1 MFKVK
6 TNGRIKKIVMISAAC
21 TMMSMY
27 GAPISSTEAAIR
39 SHAPSVY
46 VTPQNTA
53 ASDIISIDWSPIQT
67 APYTYWAV
75 HNWNQGGEGG
85 GYAGFQQ
92 QSGFDQAGKRTLHF
106 ALWDPIASNQA
117 IKAEYLSPTSEASRF
132 GGEGTGLKV
141 QTTYNW
147 KDSEW
152 YRMTLRSWQEDGHT
166 KFGQWIKD
174 NKLNQWKLVA
184 IMDHPVANVPFN
196 YGLSMFQEDW
206 AGNGQDV
213 REARLKNGY
222 SRKVSDKQ
230 WNSWNNQRI
239 SGQHDTSYQYD
250 GGATSEYLWVKAGG
264 NTQSTIGT
272 GKTFNI
278 NQPSQPEM
286 GNLDFDIQNIR
297 FENEKLN
304 VSWKLKEQSTPQFKG
319 KIEIYDNE
327 KLTGQALK
335 VIDNIKSY
343 QTEVSQTMQL
353 PQTAYAK
360 ITLTDIFD
368 RTVEKKVAITNGNS
382 DILVGNQFA
391 WSLKGISDFEFAK
404 INFNKSK
411 EEMQIDLKAGVPHH
425 YFNEIYAS
433 IKVQNASGKV
443 VYNKDIYGN
452 KQQNA
457 ESQKVP
463 VKVGDYIELTHL
475 EGVNRATFK
484 NVDNSK
490 QESFGKKAMYEITKE
505 GLKKVE
511 KMPEA
516 TILDGNQ
523 FVWSLKGYSDREIA
537 KVDYNKTS
545 EELKIKLE
553 AGVPHSYFNSTYAS
567 IKVQNSSGSVIYN
580 KEIVGNRQQ
589 NAETQTVSVKVGDY
603 IELTHIEGDAVNEK
617 TRATLTNLENNKNET
632 IGKTARYQVTTE
644 GLKKV
649 EKMPETTILDGKQFA
664 WSLKGYSDREI
675 AKVDYNKTA
684 EELKIKLEAG
694 IPHSYFNSTYASIKV
709 QNSSGSVM
717 YNKEIV
723 GNRQQNAEIKTVP
736 IKVGDYIEFTHI
748 EGEAAKEKT
757 RANLTNLENGKQEYI
772 GKKRIYQITSTGLIR
787 Q

>member
-1 MFKVK
+1 MFKPK
-6 TNGRIKKIVMISAAC
+6 TRRRIKQIVVITAAC
-21 TMMSMY
+21 TMLSMF
-27 GAPISSTEAAIR
+27 GTPISSTEAAIR

-53 ASDIISIDWSPIQT
+53 ASDIISIDWSPVQT

-92 QSGFDQAGKRTLHF
+92 QSGFDQTGKRTLHF

-141 QTTYNW
+141 QATYNW

-184 IMDHPVANVPFN
+184 IMDHPVANVAFN

-239 SGQHDTSYQYD
+239 SGQHDSSYQYD
-250 GGATSEYLWVKAGG
+250 GGATSEYVWVKAGG

-272 GKTFNI
+272 GKTFNL

-343 QTEVSQTMQL
+343 QTEVSQIMQL
-353 PQTAYAK
+353 PQTTYAK

-404 INFNKSK
+404 INFHKSK
-411 EEMQIDLKAGVPHH
+411 EEMQIDLKVGVPHH
-425 YFNEIYAS
+425 YFNE
-433 IKVQNASGKV
+433 
-443 VYNKDIYGN
+443 
-452 KQQNA
+452 
-457 ESQKVP
+457 
-463 VKVGDYIELTHL
+463 
-475 EGVNRATFK
+475 
-484 NVDNSK
+484 
-490 QESFGKKAMYEITKE
+490 
-505 GLKKVE
+505 
-511 KMPEA
+511 
-516 TILDGNQ
+516 
-523 FVWSLKGYSDREIA
+523 
-537 KVDYNKTS
+537 
-545 EELKIKLE
+545 
-553 AGVPHSYFNSTYAS
+553 TYAS

-617 TRATLTNLENNKNET
+617 TRATLMNLENNKNET

-723 GNRQQNAEIKTVP
+723 GNRQQNAETKTVP

-757 RANLTNLENGKQEYI
+757 RATLTNLENGKQEYI
-772 GKKRIYQITSTGLIR
+772 GKKRIYQVTSTGLIR

>member
-6 TNGRIKKIVMISAAC
+6 TRGRIKKIAMISATC
-21 TMMSMY
+21 TMISMY
-27 GAPISSTEAAIR
+27 GTPIFSTEAAIR

-53 ASDIISIDWSPIQT
+53 ASDIISIDWSPVQT

-92 QSGFDQAGKRTLHF
+92 QSGFDQTGKRTLHF

-184 IMDHPVANVPFN
+184 IMDHPVANVVFN

-250 GGATSEYLWVKAGG
+250 GGATSEYVWVKAGG
-264 NTQSTIGT
+264 STQSTIGT

-368 RTVEKKVAITNGNS
+368 RTVEKKVGITNGNS

-391 WSLKGISDFEFAK
+391 WSLKGYSDREIAK
-404 INFNKSK
+404 LDYNKTA
-411 EEMQIDLKAGVPHH
+411 EEMKVKLEAGVPHS
-425 YFNEIYAS
+425 YFTSTYAS
-433 IKVQNASGKV
+433 IKVQNASG
-443 VYNKDIYGN
+443 
-452 KQQNA
+452 
-457 ESQKVP
+457 
-463 VKVGDYIELTHL
+463 
-475 EGVNRATFK
+475 
-484 NVDNSK
+484 
-490 QESFGKKAMYEITKE
+490 
-505 GLKKVE
+505 
-511 KMPEA
+511 
-516 TILDGNQ
+516 
-523 FVWSLKGYSDREIA
+523 
-537 KVDYNKTS
+537 
-545 EELKIKLE
+545 
-553 AGVPHSYFNSTYAS
+553 
-567 IKVQNSSGSVIYN
+567 SVMYN
-580 KEIVGNRQQ
+580 KEIVGNKQQ
-589 NAETQTVSVKVGDY
+589 NAETQTVPIKVGDY
-603 IELTHIEGDAVNEK
+603 IEFTHIEGEAAKEK

-632 IGKTARYQVTTE
+632 IGKTARYQFTKE

-675 AKVDYNKTA
+675 AKAEYNKTA

-694 IPHSYFNSTYASIKV
+694 VPHSYFNSTYASIKV
-709 QNSSGSVM
+709 QNASGSVM

-723 GNRQQNAEIKTVP
+723 GNRQQNAETQTVP
-736 IKVGDYIEFTHI
+736 INVGDYIEFTHI

-757 RANLTNLENGKQEYI
+757 RATLTNLENGKQEYI
-772 GKKRIYQITSTGLIR
+772 GKKRTYQVTSTGLVR

>member
-1 MFKVK
+1 MFKEK
-6 TNGRIKKIVMISAAC
+6 TNGRLKKIVMFTAAC

-53 ASDIISIDWSPIQT
+53 ASDIISIDWSPVQT

-92 QSGFDQAGKRTLHF
+92 QSGFDQTGKRTLHF

-117 IKAEYLSPTSEASRF
+117 IKAEYLSPTSEANRF

-184 IMDHPVANVPFN
+184 IMDHPVANVAFN

-250 GGATSEYLWVKAGG
+250 GGANSEYIWVKAGG

-297 FENEKLN
+297 FEAEKLN

-327 KLTGQALK
+327 KLMGQPLK

-353 PQTAYAK
+353 PQTAFAK

-368 RTVEKKVAITNGNS
+368 RTVEKKVGITNGNS

-391 WSLKGISDFEFAK
+391 WSLKG
-404 INFNKSK
+404 
-411 EEMQIDLKAGVPHH
+411 
-425 YFNEIYAS
+425 
-433 IKVQNASGKV
+433 
-443 VYNKDIYGN
+443 
-452 KQQNA
+452 
-457 ESQKVP
+457 
-463 VKVGDYIELTHL
+463 
-475 EGVNRATFK
+475 
-484 NVDNSK
+484 
-490 QESFGKKAMYEITKE
+490 
-505 GLKKVE
+505 
-511 KMPEA
+511 
-516 TILDGNQ
+516 
-523 FVWSLKGYSDREIA
+523 YSDRGIA
-537 KVDYNKTS
+537 KVDYNKAA

-567 IKVQNSSGSVIYN
+567 IKVQNSSGSVLYN

-589 NAETQTVSVKVGDY
+589 NTESQTVSVKVGDY
-603 IELTHIEGDAVNEK
+603 IELTHIEGDAVKEK

-632 IGKTARYQVTTE
+632 IGKTARYQVTKE

-694 IPHSYFNSTYASIKV
+694 VPHVYFNSTYASIKV
-709 QNSSGSVM
+709 QSSSGSVM
-717 YNKEIV
+717 YNKEIM
-723 GNRQQNAEIKTVP
+723 GNRQQNAETQTVP

-757 RANLTNLENGKQEYI
+757 RATLTNLENGKQEYI
-772 GKKRIYQITSTGLIR
+772 GKKRTYQVTSTGLIR
-787 Q
+787 K

>member
-1 MFKVK
+1 MFKEK
-6 TNGRIKKIVMISAAC
+6 NNGRLKKIVIITAAC
-21 TMMSMY
+21 TMLSMY
-27 GAPISSTEAAIR
+27 GAPISSTKAAIR

-53 ASDIISIDWSPIQT
+53 ASDIISIDWSPVQT

-92 QSGFDQAGKRTLHF
+92 QSGFDQTGKRTLHF

-184 IMDHPVANVPFN
+184 IMDHPVANVAFN

-222 SRKVSDKQ
+222 SRKVSDQQ

-264 NTQSTIGT
+264 NTQSTIGD
-272 GKTFNI
+272 GKSFNI
-278 NQPSQPEM
+278 IQPSQPEM
-286 GNLDFDIQNIR
+286 GILDFDIQNIR
-297 FENEKLN
+297 FEDEKLN
-304 VSWKLKEQSTPQFKG
+304 VSWKLKEQSTSQFKG
-319 KIEIYDNE
+319 KIEIYNNE
-327 KLTGQALK
+327 KLMGQPLK

-353 PQTAYAK
+353 PQTAFAK
-360 ITLTDIFD
+360 IILTDIFD
-368 RTVEKKVAITNGNS
+368 RTVEKKVGITNGNS

-391 WSLKGISDFEFAK
+391 WSLKG
-404 INFNKSK
+404 
-411 EEMQIDLKAGVPHH
+411 
-425 YFNEIYAS
+425 
-433 IKVQNASGKV
+433 
-443 VYNKDIYGN
+443 
-452 KQQNA
+452 
-457 ESQKVP
+457 
-463 VKVGDYIELTHL
+463 
-475 EGVNRATFK
+475 
-484 NVDNSK
+484 
-490 QESFGKKAMYEITKE
+490 
-505 GLKKVE
+505 
-511 KMPEA
+511 
-516 TILDGNQ
+516 
-523 FVWSLKGYSDREIA
+523 YSDREIA
-537 KVDYNKTS
+537 KVDYNKAA

-567 IKVQNSSGSVIYN
+567 IKVQNSSGSVLYN

-589 NAETQTVSVKVGDY
+589 NTESQTVSVKVGDY
-603 IELTHIEGDAVNEK
+603 IELTHIEGDAVKEK
-617 TRATLTNLENNKNET
+617 TRAILTNLENNKNET
-632 IGKTARYQVTTE
+632 IGKTARYLVTKE

-649 EKMPETTILDGKQFA
+649 EKMPETTILDGQQFA

-694 IPHSYFNSTYASIKV
+694 VPHSYFNSTYASIKV
-709 QNSSGSVM
+709 QGSSGSVM
-717 YNKEIV
+717 YNKEIM
-723 GNRQQNAEIKTVP
+723 GNRQQNAETQTVP

-748 EGEAAKEKT
+748 EGEAAKEKS
-757 RANLTNLENGKQEYI
+757 RATLTNLENGKQEYI
-772 GKKRIYQITSTGLIR
+772 GKKRTYQVTSTGLIR
-787 Q
+787 K

>member
-6 TNGRIKKIVMISAAC
+6 TRGRIKKIAMISATC
-21 TMMSMY
+21 TMISMY
-27 GAPISSTEAAIR
+27 GTPISSTEAAIR

-53 ASDIISIDWSPIQT
+53 ASDIISIDWSPVQT

-85 GYAGFQQ
+85 GYTGFQQ
-92 QSGFDQAGKRTLHF
+92 QSGFNQTGKRTLHF
-106 ALWDPIASNQA
+106 ALWDPIASNQT

-184 IMDHPVANVPFN
+184 IMDHPVANVAFN

-230 WNSWNNQRI
+230 WNSWNNLRI

-250 GGATSEYLWVKAGG
+250 GGATSEYVWVKAGG

-368 RTVEKKVAITNGNS
+368 RTVEKKVGITNGNS
-382 DILVGNQFA
+382 DILVGNLFA
-391 WSLKGISDFEFAK
+391 
-404 INFNKSK
+404 
-411 EEMQIDLKAGVPHH
+411 
-425 YFNEIYAS
+425 
-433 IKVQNASGKV
+433 
-443 VYNKDIYGN
+443 
-452 KQQNA
+452 
-457 ESQKVP
+457 
-463 VKVGDYIELTHL
+463 
-475 EGVNRATFK
+475 
-484 NVDNSK
+484 
-490 QESFGKKAMYEITKE
+490 
-505 GLKKVE
+505 
-511 KMPEA
+511 
-516 TILDGNQ
+516 
-523 FVWSLKGYSDREIA
+523 WSLKGYSDREIA
-537 KVDYNKTS
+537 KVDYNKTA
-545 EELKIKLE
+545 EEMKVKLE
-553 AGVPHSYFNSTYAS
+553 AGVPHSYFTSTYAS
-567 IKVQNSSGSVIYN
+567 IKVQNASGSVMYN

-589 NAETQTVSVKVGDY
+589 NAETQTVPIKVGDY
-603 IELTHIEGDAVNEK
+603 IEFTHIEGEAAKEK

-632 IGKTARYQVTTE
+632 IGKTARYQFTKE

-684 EELKIKLEAG
+684 EVLKIKLEAG
-694 IPHSYFNSTYASIKV
+694 VPHSYFNSTYASIKV
-709 QNSSGSVM
+709 QNAFGSVM

-723 GNRQQNAEIKTVP
+723 GNRQQNAETQTVP
-736 IKVGDYIEFTHI
+736 IKVGDYIELTHI

-757 RANLTNLENGKQEYI
+757 RATLTNLENGKQEYI
-772 GKKRIYQITSTGLIR
+772 GKKRTYQVTSTGLIR

>member
-1 MFKVK
+1 MFKEK
-6 TNGRIKKIVMISAAC
+6 INRRLKKIVIITAAC

-53 ASDIISIDWSPIQT
+53 ASDIISIDWSPVQT

-92 QSGFDQAGKRTLHF
+92 QSGFDQTGKRTLHF

-152 YRMTLRSWQEDGHT
+152 YRMTLRSWQEGGHT

-184 IMDHPVANVPFN
+184 IMDHPVANVAFN

-222 SRKVSDKQ
+222 SRKVSDQQ

-264 NTQSTIGT
+264 NTQSTIGD
-272 GKTFNI
+272 GKSFNI
-278 NQPSQPEM
+278 IQPSQPEM
-286 GNLDFDIQNIR
+286 GILDFDIQNIR
-297 FENEKLN
+297 FEDEKLN

-319 KIEIYDNE
+319 KIEIYNNE
-327 KLTGQALK
+327 KLMGQPLK

-353 PQTAYAK
+353 PQTAFAK
-360 ITLTDIFD
+360 IILTDIFD
-368 RTVEKKVAITNGNS
+368 RTVEKKVEITNGNS

-391 WSLKGISDFEFAK
+391 WSLKG
-404 INFNKSK
+404 
-411 EEMQIDLKAGVPHH
+411 
-425 YFNEIYAS
+425 
-433 IKVQNASGKV
+433 
-443 VYNKDIYGN
+443 
-452 KQQNA
+452 
-457 ESQKVP
+457 
-463 VKVGDYIELTHL
+463 
-475 EGVNRATFK
+475 
-484 NVDNSK
+484 
-490 QESFGKKAMYEITKE
+490 
-505 GLKKVE
+505 
-511 KMPEA
+511 
-516 TILDGNQ
+516 
-523 FVWSLKGYSDREIA
+523 YSDREIA
-537 KVDYNKTS
+537 KVDYNKAA

-567 IKVQNSSGSVIYN
+567 IKVQNSSGSVLYN

-589 NAETQTVSVKVGDY
+589 NTESQTVSVKVGDY
-603 IELTHIEGDAVNEK
+603 IELTHIEGDAVKEK
-617 TRATLTNLENNKNET
+617 TRAILTNLENNKNET
-632 IGKTARYQVTTE
+632 IGKTARYLVTKE

-649 EKMPETTILDGKQFA
+649 EKMPETTILDGQQFA

-694 IPHSYFNSTYASIKV
+694 VPHSYFNSTYASIKV
-709 QNSSGSVM
+709 QGSSGSVM
-717 YNKEIV
+717 YNKEIM
-723 GNRQQNAEIKTVP
+723 GNRQQNAETQTVP

-748 EGEAAKEKT
+748 EGEAAKEKS
-757 RANLTNLENGKQEYI
+757 RATLTNLENGKQEYI
-772 GKKRIYQITSTGLIR
+772 GKKRTYQVTSTGLIR
-787 Q
+787 K

>member
-92 QSGFDQAGKRTLHF
+92 QSGFDQTGKRTLHF

-222 SRKVSDKQ
+222 SRNVSDKQ

-239 SGQHDTSYQYD
+239 SGQQDTSYQYD
-250 GGATSEYLWVKAGG
+250 GGATSEYLWVRAGG
-264 NTQSTIGT
+264 HTQSTIGT

-297 FENEKLN
+297 FEAGKLN
-304 VSWKLKEQSTPQFKG
+304 VSWELKEQSTPQFKG
-319 KIEIYDNE
+319 EIEIYDNE
-327 KLTGQALK
+327 KLMGQPLK

-353 PQTAYAK
+353 PQTAFAK

-368 RTVEKKVAITNGNS
+368 RTAREKSRNYKW
-382 DILVGNQFA
+382 QF
-391 WSLKGISDFEFAK
+391 
-404 INFNKSK
+404 
-411 EEMQIDLKAGVPHH
+411 
-425 YFNEIYAS
+425 
-433 IKVQNASGKV
+433 
-443 VYNKDIYGN
+443 
-452 KQQNA
+452 
-457 ESQKVP
+457 
-463 VKVGDYIELTHL
+463 
-475 EGVNRATFK
+475 
-484 NVDNSK
+484 
-490 QESFGKKAMYEITKE
+490 
-505 GLKKVE
+505 
-511 KMPEA
+511 
-516 TILDGNQ
+516 
-523 FVWSLKGYSDREIA
+523 
-537 KVDYNKTS
+537 
-545 EELKIKLE
+545 
-553 AGVPHSYFNSTYAS
+553 
-567 IKVQNSSGSVIYN
+567 
-580 KEIVGNRQQ
+580 
-589 NAETQTVSVKVGDY
+589 
-603 IELTHIEGDAVNEK
+603 
-617 TRATLTNLENNKNET
+617 
-632 IGKTARYQVTTE
+632 
-644 GLKKV
+644 
-649 EKMPETTILDGKQFA
+649 
-664 WSLKGYSDREI
+664 
-675 AKVDYNKTA
+675 
-684 EELKIKLEAG
+684 
-694 IPHSYFNSTYASIKV
+694 
-709 QNSSGSVM
+709 
-717 YNKEIV
+717 
-723 GNRQQNAEIKTVP
+723 
-736 IKVGDYIEFTHI
+736 
-748 EGEAAKEKT
+748 
-757 RANLTNLENGKQEYI
+757 
-772 GKKRIYQITSTGLIR
+772 
-787 Q
+787 

>member
-1 MFKVK
+1 MFKEK
-6 TNGRIKKIVMISAAC
+6 TNGRLKKIVIITAAC

-27 GAPISSTEAAIR
+27 GAPISSTKAAIR

-53 ASDIISIDWSPIQT
+53 ASDIISIDWSPVQT

-92 QSGFDQAGKRTLHF
+92 QSGFDQTGKRTLHF

-184 IMDHPVANVPFN
+184 IMDHPVANVAFN

-222 SRKVSDKQ
+222 SRKVSDQQ

-250 GGATSEYLWVKAGG
+250 GGVTSEYLWVKAGG

-272 GKTFNI
+272 GKSFNI

-286 GNLDFDIQNIR
+286 GILDFDIQNIR
-297 FENEKLN
+297 FEDEKLN

-319 KIEIYDNE
+319 KIKIYDNE
-327 KLTGQALK
+327 KLMGQPLK

-353 PQTAYAK
+353 PQTAFVK

-368 RTVEKKVAITNGNS
+368 RTVEKKVGITNGNS
-382 DILVGNQFA
+382 DILVGTQFA
-391 WSLKGISDFEFAK
+391 
-404 INFNKSK
+404 
-411 EEMQIDLKAGVPHH
+411 
-425 YFNEIYAS
+425 
-433 IKVQNASGKV
+433 
-443 VYNKDIYGN
+443 
-452 KQQNA
+452 
-457 ESQKVP
+457 
-463 VKVGDYIELTHL
+463 
-475 EGVNRATFK
+475 
-484 NVDNSK
+484 
-490 QESFGKKAMYEITKE
+490 
-505 GLKKVE
+505 
-511 KMPEA
+511 
-516 TILDGNQ
+516 
-523 FVWSLKGYSDREIA
+523 WSLKGYSDREIA
-537 KVDYNKTS
+537 KVDYNKAA

-567 IKVQNSSGSVIYN
+567 MKVQNSSGSVLYN

-589 NAETQTVSVKVGDY
+589 NTESQTVSVKVGDY
-603 IELTHIEGDAVNEK
+603 IELTHIEGDAVKEK
-617 TRATLTNLENNKNET
+617 IRATLTNLENNKNET
-632 IGKTARYQVTTE
+632 IGKTARYLVTKE

-694 IPHSYFNSTYASIKV
+694 VPHSYFNSTYASIKV
-709 QNSSGSVM
+709 QGSSGSVM
-717 YNKEIV
+717 YNKEIM
-723 GNRQQNAEIKTVP
+723 GNRQQNAEIQTVP

-748 EGEAAKEKT
+748 EGEAAKEKS
-757 RANLTNLENGKQEYI
+757 RATLTNLENGKQEYI
-772 GKKRIYQITSTGLIR
+772 GKKRTYQVTSTGLIR

>member
-1 MFKVK
+1 MFKEK
-6 TNGRIKKIVMISAAC
+6 TNGRLKKIVMFTAAC

-53 ASDIISIDWSPIQT
+53 ASDIISIDWSPVQT

-92 QSGFDQAGKRTLHF
+92 QSGFDQTGKRTLHF

-117 IKAEYLSPTSEASRF
+117 IKAEYLSPTSEANRF

-184 IMDHPVANVPFN
+184 IMDHPVANVAFN

-250 GGATSEYLWVKAGG
+250 GGANSEYIWVKAGG

-297 FENEKLN
+297 FEAEKLN

-327 KLTGQALK
+327 KLMGQPLK

-353 PQTAYAK
+353 PQTAFAK

-368 RTVEKKVAITNGNS
+368 RTVEKKVGITNGNS

-391 WSLKGISDFEFAK
+391 WSLKG
-404 INFNKSK
+404 
-411 EEMQIDLKAGVPHH
+411 
-425 YFNEIYAS
+425 
-433 IKVQNASGKV
+433 
-443 VYNKDIYGN
+443 
-452 KQQNA
+452 
-457 ESQKVP
+457 
-463 VKVGDYIELTHL
+463 
-475 EGVNRATFK
+475 
-484 NVDNSK
+484 
-490 QESFGKKAMYEITKE
+490 
-505 GLKKVE
+505 
-511 KMPEA
+511 
-516 TILDGNQ
+516 
-523 FVWSLKGYSDREIA
+523 YSDRGIA
-537 KVDYNKTS
+537 KVDYNKAA

-567 IKVQNSSGSVIYN
+567 IKVQNSSGSVLYN

-589 NAETQTVSVKVGDY
+589 NTESQTVSVKVGDY
-603 IELTHIEGDAVNEK
+603 IELTHIEGDAVKEK

-632 IGKTARYQVTTE
+632 IGKTARYQVTKE

-694 IPHSYFNSTYASIKV
+694 VPHSYFNSTYASIKV
-709 QNSSGSVM
+709 QSSSGSVM
-717 YNKEIV
+717 YNKEIM
-723 GNRQQNAEIKTVP
+723 GNRQQNAETQTVS

-748 EGEAAKEKT
+748 EGGAAKEKT
-757 RANLTNLENGKQEYI
+757 RATLTNLENGKQEYI
-772 GKKRIYQITSTGLIR
+772 GNKRTYQVTSTGLIR
-787 Q
+787 K

>member
-1 MFKVK
+1 MFKEK
-6 TNGRIKKIVMISAAC
+6 TNRRLKKIVIITAAC

-53 ASDIISIDWSPIQT
+53 ASDIISIDWSPVQT

-92 QSGFDQAGKRTLHF
+92 QSGFDQTGKRTLHF

-117 IKAEYLSPTSEASRF
+117 IKAEYLSPTSEAGRF

-184 IMDHPVANVPFN
+184 IMDHPVANVAFN

-222 SRKVSDKQ
+222 SRKVSDQQ

-272 GKTFNI
+272 GKSFNI

-286 GNLDFDIQNIR
+286 GILDFDIQNIR
-297 FENEKLN
+297 FEDEKLN

-327 KLTGQALK
+327 KLMGQPLK

-343 QTEVSQTMQL
+343 ETEISQTMQL
-353 PQTAYAK
+353 PQTAFAK

-368 RTVEKKVAITNGNS
+368 RTVEKKVGIINGNS

-391 WSLKGISDFEFAK
+391 WSLKG
-404 INFNKSK
+404 
-411 EEMQIDLKAGVPHH
+411 
-425 YFNEIYAS
+425 
-433 IKVQNASGKV
+433 
-443 VYNKDIYGN
+443 
-452 KQQNA
+452 
-457 ESQKVP
+457 
-463 VKVGDYIELTHL
+463 
-475 EGVNRATFK
+475 
-484 NVDNSK
+484 
-490 QESFGKKAMYEITKE
+490 
-505 GLKKVE
+505 
-511 KMPEA
+511 
-516 TILDGNQ
+516 
-523 FVWSLKGYSDREIA
+523 YSDREIA
-537 KVDYNKTS
+537 KVDYNKAA

-567 IKVQNSSGSVIYN
+567 IKVQNSSGSVLYN

-589 NAETQTVSVKVGDY
+589 NTESQTVSVKVGDY
-603 IELTHIEGDAVNEK
+603 IELTHIEGDAVKEK

-632 IGKTARYQVTTE
+632 IGKTARYLVTKE

-694 IPHSYFNSTYASIKV
+694 VPHSYFNSTYASIKV
-709 QNSSGSVM
+709 QGSSSNVM
-717 YNKEIV
+717 YNKEIM
-723 GNRQQNAEIKTVP
+723 GNRQQNAETQTVP

-757 RANLTNLENGKQEYI
+757 RATLTNLENGKQEYI
-772 GKKRIYQITSTGLIR
+772 GKKRTYQVTSTGLIR
-787 Q
+787 K

>member
-6 TNGRIKKIVMISAAC
+6 TRGRIKKIFMITATC
-21 TMMSMY
+21 TMISMY
-27 GAPISSTEAAIR
+27 GTPISSTEAAIR

-53 ASDIISIDWSPIQT
+53 ASDIISIDWSPVQT

-92 QSGFDQAGKRTLHF
+92 QSGFDQTGKRTLHF

-184 IMDHPVANVPFN
+184 IMDHPVANVAFN

-250 GGATSEYLWVKAGG
+250 GGATSEYVWVKAGG

-286 GNLDFDIQNIR
+286 GNLDFDIQNIH

-319 KIEIYDNE
+319 KIEIYNNE

-368 RTVEKKVAITNGNS
+368 RTVEKKVGITNGNS

-391 WSLKGISDFEFAK
+391 WSLKG
-404 INFNKSK
+404 
-411 EEMQIDLKAGVPHH
+411 
-425 YFNEIYAS
+425 
-433 IKVQNASGKV
+433 
-443 VYNKDIYGN
+443 
-452 KQQNA
+452 
-457 ESQKVP
+457 
-463 VKVGDYIELTHL
+463 
-475 EGVNRATFK
+475 
-484 NVDNSK
+484 
-490 QESFGKKAMYEITKE
+490 
-505 GLKKVE
+505 
-511 KMPEA
+511 
-516 TILDGNQ
+516 
-523 FVWSLKGYSDREIA
+523 YSDREIA
-537 KVDYNKTS
+537 KVDYNKTA
-545 EELKIKLE
+545 EEMKVKLE
-553 AGVPHSYFNSTYAS
+553 AGVPHSYFTSTYAS
-567 IKVQNSSGSVIYN
+567 IKVQNASGSVMYN

-589 NAETQTVSVKVGDY
+589 NAETQTVPIKVGDY
-603 IELTHIEGDAVNEK
+603 IEFTHIEGEAAKEK

-632 IGKTARYQVTTE
+632 IGKTARYQFTKE

-684 EELKIKLEAG
+684 EELKVKLEAG
-694 IPHSYFNSTYASIKV
+694 VPHSYFNSTYASIKV
-709 QNSSGSVM
+709 QNASGSVM

-723 GNRQQNAEIKTVP
+723 GNRQQNAETQTVP
-736 IKVGDYIEFTHI
+736 IKVGDYIELTHI

-757 RANLTNLENGKQEYI
+757 RATLTNLENGKQEYI
-772 GKKRIYQITSTGLIR
+772 GKKRTYQVTSTGLIR

>member
-1 MFKVK
+1 MFKAK
-6 TNGRIKKIVMISAAC
+6 TNGRIKKIVMFTAAC

-53 ASDIISIDWSPIQT
+53 ASDIISIDWSPVQT

-92 QSGFDQAGKRTLHF
+92 QSGFDQTGKRTLHF

-117 IKAEYLSPTSEASRF
+117 IKAEYLSPTSEANRF

-184 IMDHPVANVPFN
+184 IMDHPVANVAFN

-239 SGQHDTSYQYD
+239 SGQQDISYQYD
-250 GGATSEYLWVKAGG
+250 GGATSEYLWVRAGG

-286 GNLDFDIQNIR
+286 GNLDFDIQNTR
-297 FENEKLN
+297 FEAGKLN

-327 KLTGQALK
+327 KLMGQPLK

-353 PQTAYAK
+353 PQTAFAK

-368 RTVEKKVAITNGNS
+368 RTVEKKVGITNGNS

-391 WSLKGISDFEFAK
+391 WSLKG
-404 INFNKSK
+404 
-411 EEMQIDLKAGVPHH
+411 
-425 YFNEIYAS
+425 
-433 IKVQNASGKV
+433 
-443 VYNKDIYGN
+443 
-452 KQQNA
+452 
-457 ESQKVP
+457 
-463 VKVGDYIELTHL
+463 
-475 EGVNRATFK
+475 
-484 NVDNSK
+484 
-490 QESFGKKAMYEITKE
+490 
-505 GLKKVE
+505 
-511 KMPEA
+511 
-516 TILDGNQ
+516 
-523 FVWSLKGYSDREIA
+523 YSDREIA
-537 KVDYNKTS
+537 KVNFNKS
-545 EELKIKLE
+545 AEELKIKLE

-567 IKVQNSSGSVIYN
+567 IKVQNSSGSVLYN

-589 NAETQTVSVKVGDY
+589 NTESQTVSVKVGDY
-603 IELTHIEGDAVNEK
+603 IELTHIEGDAVKEK

-632 IGKTARYQVTTE
+632 IGKTARYLVTKE

-675 AKVDYNKTA
+675 AKVDYNKAA

-694 IPHSYFNSTYASIKV
+694 VPHSYFNSTYASIKV
-709 QNSSGSVM
+709 QSSSGSVM
-717 YNKEIV
+717 YNKEIM
-723 GNRQQNAEIKTVP
+723 GNRQQNAETQTVS

-757 RANLTNLENGKQEYI
+757 RAILTNLENGKQEYI
-772 GKKRIYQITSTGLIR
+772 GKKRTYQVTSTGLIR
-787 Q
+787 K

>member
-1 MFKVK
+1 MFKEK
-6 TNGRIKKIVMISAAC
+6 TNGRLKKIVMFTAAC

-53 ASDIISIDWSPIQT
+53 ASDIISIDWSPVQT

-92 QSGFDQAGKRTLHF
+92 QSGFDQTGKRTLHF

-117 IKAEYLSPTSEASRF
+117 IKAEYLSPTSEANRF

-184 IMDHPVANVPFN
+184 IMDHPVANVAFN

-250 GGATSEYLWVKAGG
+250 GGANSEYIWVKAGG

-297 FENEKLN
+297 FEAEKLN

-327 KLTGQALK
+327 KLMGQPLK

-353 PQTAYAK
+353 PQTAFAK

-368 RTVEKKVAITNGNS
+368 RTVEKKVGITNGNS

-391 WSLKGISDFEFAK
+391 WSLKG
-404 INFNKSK
+404 
-411 EEMQIDLKAGVPHH
+411 
-425 YFNEIYAS
+425 
-433 IKVQNASGKV
+433 
-443 VYNKDIYGN
+443 
-452 KQQNA
+452 
-457 ESQKVP
+457 
-463 VKVGDYIELTHL
+463 
-475 EGVNRATFK
+475 
-484 NVDNSK
+484 
-490 QESFGKKAMYEITKE
+490 
-505 GLKKVE
+505 
-511 KMPEA
+511 
-516 TILDGNQ
+516 
-523 FVWSLKGYSDREIA
+523 YSDRGIA
-537 KVDYNKTS
+537 KVDYNKAA

-567 IKVQNSSGSVIYN
+567 IKVQNSSGSVLYN

-589 NAETQTVSVKVGDY
+589 NTESQTVSVKVGDY
-603 IELTHIEGDAVNEK
+603 IELTHIEGDAVKEK

-632 IGKTARYQVTTE
+632 IGKTARYQVTKE

-694 IPHSYFNSTYASIKV
+694 VPHSYFNSTYASIKV
-709 QNSSGSVM
+709 QSSSGSVM
-717 YNKEIV
+717 YNKEIM
-723 GNRQQNAEIKTVP
+723 GNRQQNAETQTVS

-757 RANLTNLENGKQEYI
+757 RATLTNLENGKQEYI
-772 GKKRIYQITSTGLIR
+772 GNKRTYQVTSTGLIR
-787 Q
+787 K

>member
-1 MFKVK
+1 MFKEK
-6 TNGRIKKIVMISAAC
+6 TNRRLKKIVIITAAC

-53 ASDIISIDWSPIQT
+53 ASDIVSIDWSPVQT

-92 QSGFDQAGKRTLHF
+92 QSGFDQTGKRTLHF

-117 IKAEYLSPTSEASRF
+117 IKAEYLSPTSEAGRF

-184 IMDHPVANVPFN
+184 IMDHPVANVAFN

-222 SRKVSDKQ
+222 SRKVSDQQ

-272 GKTFNI
+272 GKSFNI

-286 GNLDFDIQNIR
+286 GILDFDIQNIR
-297 FENEKLN
+297 FEDEKLN

-327 KLTGQALK
+327 KLMGQPLK

-343 QTEVSQTMQL
+343 ETEISQTMQL
-353 PQTAYAK
+353 PQTAFAK

-368 RTVEKKVAITNGNS
+368 RTVEKKVGIINGNS

-391 WSLKGISDFEFAK
+391 WSLKG
-404 INFNKSK
+404 
-411 EEMQIDLKAGVPHH
+411 
-425 YFNEIYAS
+425 
-433 IKVQNASGKV
+433 
-443 VYNKDIYGN
+443 
-452 KQQNA
+452 
-457 ESQKVP
+457 
-463 VKVGDYIELTHL
+463 
-475 EGVNRATFK
+475 
-484 NVDNSK
+484 
-490 QESFGKKAMYEITKE
+490 
-505 GLKKVE
+505 
-511 KMPEA
+511 
-516 TILDGNQ
+516 
-523 FVWSLKGYSDREIA
+523 YSDREIA
-537 KVDYNKTS
+537 KVDYNKAA

-567 IKVQNSSGSVIYN
+567 IKVQNSSGSVLYN

-589 NAETQTVSVKVGDY
+589 NTESQTVSVKVGDY
-603 IELTHIEGDAVNEK
+603 IELTHIEGDAVKEK

-632 IGKTARYQVTTE
+632 IGKTARYLVTKE

-694 IPHSYFNSTYASIKV
+694 VPHSYFNSTYASIKV
-709 QNSSGSVM
+709 QNSSGSVL

-723 GNRQQNAEIKTVP
+723 GNRQQNAETQTVP

-757 RANLTNLENGKQEYI
+757 RATLTNLENGKQEYI
-772 GKKRIYQITSTGLIR
+772 GKKKTYQVTSTGLIR
-787 Q
+787 K

>member
-1 MFKVK
+1 MFNVK
-6 TNGRIKKIVMISAAC
+6 TRGRVKKIVMISAAC

-27 GAPISSTEAAIR
+27 GVPISSTEAAIR
-39 SHAPSVY
+39 SNAPSVY

-53 ASDIISIDWSPIQT
+53 ASDIISIDWSPVQT

-92 QSGFDQAGKRTLHF
+92 QSGFDQTGKRTLHF

-184 IMDHPVANVPFN
+184 IMDHPVANVAFN

-250 GGATSEYLWVKAGG
+250 GGATSEYVWVKAGG

-368 RTVEKKVAITNGNS
+368 RTVEKKVGITNGNS

-404 INFNKSK
+404 INFNKST
-411 EEMQIDLKAGVPHH
+411 EEMKIDLKAGVPHH
-425 YFNEIYAS
+425 YFNETYAS
-433 IKVQNASGKV
+433 IKLQNASGKV
-443 VYNKDIYGN
+443 VYKKDIYGN

-457 ESQKVP
+457 ESQKVS
-463 VKVGDYIELTHL
+463 VKVGDYIELIHL
-475 EGVNRATFK
+475 EGANRATITNMEK
-484 NVDNSK
+484 NI
-490 QESFGKKAMYEITKE
+490 QGIFGNKAVYEITKE
-505 GLKKVE
+505 GLKKVDNIVNP
-511 KMPEA
+511 KPDTEA
-516 TILDGNQ
+516 PTQPQGLYASN
-523 FVWSLKGYSDREIA
+523 V
-537 KVDYNKTS
+537 TS
-545 EELKIKLE
+545 NSVELKWNPATDNVGVKEYQVLRDGQLIQTIQGTKFIDQNLTANKEYKYTVKAVDTAGNTSVQSNILPIKTKDQNVSYEKWDPKKAYTKGDKVEHQGKVYE
-553 AGVPHSYFNSTYAS
+553 A
-567 IKVQNSSGSVIYN
+567 VQNHQ
-580 KEIVGNRQQ
+580 GNGDP
-589 NAETQTVSVKVGDY
+589 NWIFAVS
-603 IELTHIEGDAVNEK
+603 LWN
-617 TRATLTNLENNKNET
+617 
-632 IGKTARYQVTTE
+632 
-644 GLKKV
+644 
-649 EKMPETTILDGKQFA
+649 
-664 WSLKGYSDREI
+664 SLI
-675 AKVDYNKTA
+675 
-684 EELKIKLEAG
+684 
-694 IPHSYFNSTYASIKV
+694 
-709 QNSSGSVM
+709 
-717 YNKEIV
+717 
-723 GNRQQNAEIKTVP
+723 
-736 IKVGDYIEFTHI
+736 
-748 EGEAAKEKT
+748 
-757 RANLTNLENGKQEYI
+757 
-772 GKKRIYQITSTGLIR
+772 
-787 Q
+787 

>member
-1 MFKVK
+1 MFKEK
-6 TNGRIKKIVMISAAC
+6 NNGRLKKIVIITAAC

-27 GAPISSTEAAIR
+27 GAPISSTKAAIR

-53 ASDIISIDWSPIQT
+53 ASDIISIDWSPVLT
-67 APYTYWAV
+67 APHTYWAV

-92 QSGFDQAGKRTLHF
+92 QSGFDQTGKRTLHF

-117 IKAEYLSPTSEASRF
+117 IKAEYLSPISEASRF

-152 YRMTLRSWQEDGHT
+152 YRMTIRSWQEDGHT

-184 IMDHPVANVPFN
+184 IMDHPVANVAFN
-196 YGLSMFQEDW
+196 HGLSMFQEDW

-222 SRKVSDKQ
+222 SRKVSDQQ
-230 WNSWNNQRI
+230 WNSWNNQCI

-250 GGATSEYLWVKAGG
+250 GGATSEYIWVKAGG

-272 GKTFNI
+272 GKNFNI

-286 GNLDFDIQNIR
+286 GILDFDIQNIR
-297 FENEKLN
+297 FEDKKLN

-327 KLTGQALK
+327 KLMGQPLK

-353 PQTAYAK
+353 PQTAFAK

-368 RTVEKKVAITNGNS
+368 RTVEKKVGITNGNS

-391 WSLKGISDFEFAK
+391 C
-404 INFNKSK
+404 
-411 EEMQIDLKAGVPHH
+411 
-425 YFNEIYAS
+425 
-433 IKVQNASGKV
+433 
-443 VYNKDIYGN
+443 
-452 KQQNA
+452 
-457 ESQKVP
+457 
-463 VKVGDYIELTHL
+463 
-475 EGVNRATFK
+475 
-484 NVDNSK
+484 
-490 QESFGKKAMYEITKE
+490 
-505 GLKKVE
+505 
-511 KMPEA
+511 
-516 TILDGNQ
+516 
-523 FVWSLKGYSDREIA
+523 SLKGYSDREIA
-537 KVDYNKTS
+537 KVDYNKAA

-553 AGVPHSYFNSTYAS
+553 AGVPHAYFNSTYAS
-567 IKVQNSSGSVIYN
+567 IKVQNSSGSVLYN

-589 NAETQTVSVKVGDY
+589 NTESQTVSVKVGNY
-603 IELTHIEGDAVNEK
+603 IELTHIEGDAVKEK

-632 IGKTARYQVTTE
+632 IGKTARYLVTKE

-675 AKVDYNKTA
+675 TKVDYNKTA

-694 IPHSYFNSTYASIKV
+694 VPHAYFNSTYASIKV
-709 QNSSGSVM
+709 QSSSGSVM
-717 YNKEIV
+717 YNKEIM
-723 GNRQQNAEIKTVP
+723 GNRQQYAETKTVP

-757 RANLTNLENGKQEYI
+757 RATLTNLENGKQEYI
-772 GKKRIYQITSTGLIR
+772 SKKRTYQVTSTGLIR

>member
-6 TNGRIKKIVMISAAC
+6 TRGRIKKIAMISATC
-21 TMMSMY
+21 TMISMY
-27 GAPISSTEAAIR
+27 GTPISSTEAAIR

-53 ASDIISIDWSPIQT
+53 ASDIISIDWSPVQT

-85 GYAGFQQ
+85 GYTGFQQ
-92 QSGFDQAGKRTLHF
+92 QSGFNQTGKRTLHF
-106 ALWDPIASNQA
+106 ALWDPIASNQT

-184 IMDHPVANVPFN
+184 IMDHPVANVAFN

-230 WNSWNNQRI
+230 WNSWNNLRI

-250 GGATSEYLWVKAGG
+250 GGATSEYVWVKAGG

-368 RTVEKKVAITNGNS
+368 RTVEKKVGITNGNS

-391 WSLKGISDFEFAK
+391 WSLKG
-404 INFNKSK
+404 
-411 EEMQIDLKAGVPHH
+411 
-425 YFNEIYAS
+425 
-433 IKVQNASGKV
+433 
-443 VYNKDIYGN
+443 
-452 KQQNA
+452 
-457 ESQKVP
+457 
-463 VKVGDYIELTHL
+463 
-475 EGVNRATFK
+475 
-484 NVDNSK
+484 
-490 QESFGKKAMYEITKE
+490 
-505 GLKKVE
+505 
-511 KMPEA
+511 
-516 TILDGNQ
+516 
-523 FVWSLKGYSDREIA
+523 YSDREIA
-537 KVDYNKTS
+537 KVDYNKTA
-545 EELKIKLE
+545 EEMKVKLE
-553 AGVPHSYFNSTYAS
+553 AGVPHSYFTSTYAS
-567 IKVQNSSGSVIYN
+567 IKVQNASGSVMYN

-589 NAETQTVSVKVGDY
+589 NAETQTVPIKVGDY
-603 IELTHIEGDAVNEK
+603 IEFTHIEGEAAKEK

-632 IGKTARYQVTTE
+632 IGKTARYQFTKE

-684 EELKIKLEAG
+684 EVLKIKLEAG
-694 IPHSYFNSTYASIKV
+694 VPHSYFNSTYASIKV
-709 QNSSGSVM
+709 QNAFGSVM

-723 GNRQQNAEIKTVP
+723 GNRQQNAETQTVP
-736 IKVGDYIEFTHI
+736 IKVGDYIELTHI

-757 RANLTNLENGKQEYI
+757 RATLTNLENGKQEYI
-772 GKKRIYQITSTGLIR
+772 GKKRTYQVTSTGLIR

>member
-1 MFKVK
+1 MFKEK
-6 TNGRIKKIVMISAAC
+6 TNGRLKKIVMFTAAC

-53 ASDIISIDWSPIQT
+53 ASDIISIDWSPVQT

-92 QSGFDQAGKRTLHF
+92 QSGFDQTGKRTLHF

-117 IKAEYLSPTSEASRF
+117 IKAEYLSPTSEANRF

-184 IMDHPVANVPFN
+184 IMDHPVANVAFN

-250 GGATSEYLWVKAGG
+250 GGANSEYIWVKAGG

-297 FENEKLN
+297 FEAEKLN

-327 KLTGQALK
+327 KLMGQPLK

-353 PQTAYAK
+353 PQTAFAK

-368 RTVEKKVAITNGNS
+368 RTVEKKVGITNGNS

-391 WSLKGISDFEFAK
+391 WSLKG
-404 INFNKSK
+404 
-411 EEMQIDLKAGVPHH
+411 
-425 YFNEIYAS
+425 
-433 IKVQNASGKV
+433 
-443 VYNKDIYGN
+443 
-452 KQQNA
+452 
-457 ESQKVP
+457 
-463 VKVGDYIELTHL
+463 
-475 EGVNRATFK
+475 
-484 NVDNSK
+484 
-490 QESFGKKAMYEITKE
+490 
-505 GLKKVE
+505 
-511 KMPEA
+511 
-516 TILDGNQ
+516 
-523 FVWSLKGYSDREIA
+523 YSDRGIA
-537 KVDYNKTS
+537 KVDYNKAA

-567 IKVQNSSGSVIYN
+567 IKVQNSSGSVLYN

-589 NAETQTVSVKVGDY
+589 NTESQTVSVKVGDY
-603 IELTHIEGDAVNEK
+603 IELTHIEGDAVKEK

-632 IGKTARYQVTTE
+632 IGKTARYQVTKE

-664 WSLKGYSDREI
+664 WSLKGCSDREI

-694 IPHSYFNSTYASIKV
+694 VPHSYFNSTYASIKV
-709 QNSSGSVM
+709 QSSSGSVM
-717 YNKEIV
+717 YNKEIM
-723 GNRQQNAEIKTVP
+723 GNRQQNAETQTVS

-757 RANLTNLENGKQEYI
+757 RATLTNLENGKQEYI
-772 GKKRIYQITSTGLIR
+772 GNKRTYQVTSTGLIR
-787 Q
+787 K

>member
-1 MFKVK
+1 MFKEQ
-6 TNGRIKKIVMISAAC
+6 TNGRLKKIVIITAAC

-27 GAPISSTEAAIR
+27 GAPISSTKAAIR

-53 ASDIISIDWSPIQT
+53 ASDIISIDWSPVQT

-92 QSGFDQAGKRTLHF
+92 QSGFDQNGKRTLHF

-117 IKAEYLSPTSEASRF
+117 IKAEYLSPTAEASRF

-184 IMDHPVANVPFN
+184 IMDHPVANVAFN

-250 GGATSEYLWVKAGG
+250 GGATSEYIWVKAGG

-272 GKTFNI
+272 GKIFNI

-286 GNLDFDIQNIR
+286 GNLDYDIQNIS
-297 FENEKLN
+297 FEAEKLN

-327 KLTGQALK
+327 KLMGQPLK

-353 PQTAYAK
+353 PQTAFAK

-368 RTVEKKVAITNGNS
+368 RTVEKKVGITNGNS

-391 WSLKGISDFEFAK
+391 WSLKG
-404 INFNKSK
+404 
-411 EEMQIDLKAGVPHH
+411 
-425 YFNEIYAS
+425 
-433 IKVQNASGKV
+433 
-443 VYNKDIYGN
+443 
-452 KQQNA
+452 
-457 ESQKVP
+457 
-463 VKVGDYIELTHL
+463 
-475 EGVNRATFK
+475 
-484 NVDNSK
+484 
-490 QESFGKKAMYEITKE
+490 
-505 GLKKVE
+505 
-511 KMPEA
+511 
-516 TILDGNQ
+516 
-523 FVWSLKGYSDREIA
+523 YSDREIA
-537 KVDYNKTS
+537 KVDYNKAA

-567 IKVQNSSGSVIYN
+567 IKVQNSSGSVLYN

-589 NAETQTVSVKVGDY
+589 NTETQTVSVKVGDY
-603 IELTHIEGDAVNEK
+603 IELTHIEGDAVKEK

-632 IGKTARYQVTTE
+632 IGKTARYLVTKE

-649 EKMPETTILDGKQFA
+649 EKMPETTILDGNQFA

-709 QNSSGSVM
+709 QSSSSSVL
-717 YNKEIV
+717 YNKEII
-723 GNRQQNAEIKTVP
+723 GNRQQNAETQTVP
-736 IKVGDYIEFTHI
+736 LKVGDYIEFTHI

-757 RANLTNLENGKQEYI
+757 RATLTNLENGKQEYI
-772 GKKRIYQITSTGLIR
+772 GKKRTYQVTSTGLIR
-787 Q
+787 K

>member
-1 MFKVK
+1 MFNVK
-6 TNGRIKKIVMISAAC
+6 TRGRVKKIVMISAVC

-27 GAPISSTEAAIR
+27 GVPISSTEAAIR

-46 VTPQNTA
+46 VTPQNIA
-53 ASDIISIDWSPIQT
+53 ASDIISIDWSPVQT

-92 QSGFDQAGKRTLHF
+92 QSGFDQTGKRTLHF

-152 YRMTLRSWQEDGHT
+152 YQMTLRSWQEDGHT

-184 IMDHPVANVPFN
+184 IMDHPVANVAFN

-250 GGATSEYLWVKAGG
+250 GGATSEYVWVKAGG

-297 FENEKLN
+297 FANEKLN

-368 RTVEKKVAITNGNS
+368 RTVEKKVGITNGNS

-404 INFNKSK
+404 INFNKST
-411 EEMQIDLKAGVPHH
+411 EEMKIDLKAGVPHH
-425 YFNEIYAS
+425 YFNETYAS
-433 IKVQNASGKV
+433 IKLQNASGKV
-443 VYNKDIYGN
+443 VYKKDIYGN
-452 KQQNA
+452 KQENA
-457 ESQKVP
+457 ESQKVS
-463 VKVGDYIELTHL
+463 VKVGDYIELIHL
-475 EGVNRATFK
+475 EGANRATITNMEK
-484 NVDNSK
+484 NI
-490 QESFGKKAMYEITKE
+490 QESFGNKAVYEITKE
-505 GLKKVE
+505 GLKKVDNIVNP
-511 KMPEA
+511 KPDTEA
-516 TILDGNQ
+516 PTQPQGLYASN
-523 FVWSLKGYSDREIA
+523 V
-537 KVDYNKTS
+537 TS
-545 EELKIKLE
+545 NSVELKWNPSTDNVGVKEYQVLRDGQLIQTIQGTKFIDQKLTANKEYKYTVKAVDTAGNTSVQSNILPIKTKDQNVSYEKWDPKKAYTKGDKVEHQGKVYE
-553 AGVPHSYFNSTYAS
+553 A
-567 IKVQNSSGSVIYN
+567 VQNHQ
-580 KEIVGNRQQ
+580 GN
-589 NAETQTVSVKVGDY
+589 GDPNW
-603 IELTHIEGDAVNEK
+603 IFAVALWN
-617 TRATLTNLENNKNET
+617 
-632 IGKTARYQVTTE
+632 
-644 GLKKV
+644 
-649 EKMPETTILDGKQFA
+649 P
-664 WSLKGYSDREI
+664 
-675 AKVDYNKTA
+675 
-684 EELKIKLEAG
+684 
-694 IPHSYFNSTYASIKV
+694 
-709 QNSSGSVM
+709 
-717 YNKEIV
+717 
-723 GNRQQNAEIKTVP
+723 
-736 IKVGDYIEFTHI
+736 
-748 EGEAAKEKT
+748 
-757 RANLTNLENGKQEYI
+757 
-772 GKKRIYQITSTGLIR
+772 LI
-787 Q
+787 

>member
-1 MFKVK
+1 MFKEK
-6 TNGRIKKIVMISAAC
+6 NNGRLKKIVIITAAC
-21 TMMSMY
+21 TMLSMY
-27 GAPISSTEAAIR
+27 GAPISSTKAAIR

-46 VTPQNTA
+46 VTAQNTA
-53 ASDIISIDWSPIQT
+53 ASDIISIDWSPVQT

-92 QSGFDQAGKRTLHF
+92 QSGFDQTGKRTLHF

-184 IMDHPVANVPFN
+184 IMDHPVANVAFN

-222 SRKVSDKQ
+222 SRKVSDQQ

-264 NTQSTIGT
+264 NTQSTIGD
-272 GKTFNI
+272 GKSFNI
-278 NQPSQPEM
+278 IQPSQPEM
-286 GNLDFDIQNIR
+286 GILDFDIQNIR
-297 FENEKLN
+297 FEDEKLN

-319 KIEIYDNE
+319 KIEIYNNE
-327 KLTGQALK
+327 KLMGQPLK

-353 PQTAYAK
+353 PQTAFAK
-360 ITLTDIFD
+360 IILTDIFD
-368 RTVEKKVAITNGNS
+368 RTVEKKVGITNGNS

-391 WSLKGISDFEFAK
+391 WSLKG
-404 INFNKSK
+404 
-411 EEMQIDLKAGVPHH
+411 
-425 YFNEIYAS
+425 
-433 IKVQNASGKV
+433 
-443 VYNKDIYGN
+443 
-452 KQQNA
+452 
-457 ESQKVP
+457 
-463 VKVGDYIELTHL
+463 
-475 EGVNRATFK
+475 
-484 NVDNSK
+484 
-490 QESFGKKAMYEITKE
+490 
-505 GLKKVE
+505 
-511 KMPEA
+511 
-516 TILDGNQ
+516 
-523 FVWSLKGYSDREIA
+523 YSDREIA
-537 KVDYNKTS
+537 KVDYNKAA

-567 IKVQNSSGSVIYN
+567 IKVQNSSGSVLYN

-589 NAETQTVSVKVGDY
+589 NTESQTVSVKVGDY
-603 IELTHIEGDAVNEK
+603 IELTHIEGDAVKEK
-617 TRATLTNLENNKNET
+617 TRAILTNLENNKNET
-632 IGKTARYQVTTE
+632 IGKTARYLVTKE

-649 EKMPETTILDGKQFA
+649 EKMPETTILDGQQFA

-694 IPHSYFNSTYASIKV
+694 VPHSYFNSTYASIKV
-709 QNSSGSVM
+709 QGSSGSVM
-717 YNKEIV
+717 YNKEIM
-723 GNRQQNAEIKTVP
+723 GNRQQNAETQTVP
-736 IKVGDYIEFTHI
+736 IKVGDCIEFTHI
-748 EGEAAKEKT
+748 EGEAAKEKS
-757 RANLTNLENGKQEYI
+757 RATLTNLENGKQEYI
-772 GKKRIYQITSTGLIR
+772 GKKRTYQVTSTGLIR
-787 Q
+787 K

>member
-6 TNGRIKKIVMISAAC
+6 TRGKIKRIVMVSTAC
-21 TMMSMY
+21 TMLSMY
-27 GAPISSTEAAIR
+27 GAPISSTEAATR

-53 ASDIISIDWSPIQT
+53 ASDIISIDWSPVQT

-92 QSGFDQAGKRTLHF
+92 QSGFDQFGKRTLHF

-174 NKLNQWKLVA
+174 NTLNQWKLVV
-184 IMDHPVANVPFN
+184 IMDHPVTNVAFN

-250 GGATSEYLWVKAGG
+250 GGATSEYLWVRAGG

-286 GNLDFDIQNIR
+286 GNLDFDIQNTR
-297 FENEKLN
+297 FEAGKLN

-327 KLTGQALK
+327 KLAGQPLK

-353 PQTAYAK
+353 PQTAFAK

-368 RTVEKKVAITNGNS
+368 RTVEKKVGITNGNS
-382 DILVGNQFA
+382 DILVGNRFA

-404 INFNKSK
+404 INFNKST

-425 YFNEIYAS
+425 YFNETYAS
-433 IKVQNASGKV
+433 IKVQNALGKV
-443 VYNKDIYGN
+443 VYNNDIYG
-452 KQQNA
+452 
-457 ESQKVP
+457 
-463 VKVGDYIELTHL
+463 
-475 EGVNRATFK
+475 
-484 NVDNSK
+484 SK
-490 QESFGKKAMYEITKE
+490 
-505 GLKKVE
+505 
-511 KMPEA
+511 
-516 TILDGNQ
+516 
-523 FVWSLKGYSDREIA
+523 
-537 KVDYNKTS
+537 
-545 EELKIKLE
+545 
-553 AGVPHSYFNSTYAS
+553 
-567 IKVQNSSGSVIYN
+567 
-580 KEIVGNRQQ
+580 QQ
-589 NAETQTVSVKVGDY
+589 NAETQTVPVKVGDY
-603 IELTHIEGDAVNEK
+603 IELTHIEGDAVKEK
-617 TRATLTNLENNKNET
+617 KRATLMNLENNKNET
-632 IGKTARYQVTTE
+632 IGKTARYQVTKE

-675 AKVDYNKTA
+675 AKVDYNQTA

-694 IPHSYFNSTYASIKV
+694 VPHSYFNSTYASIKV

-717 YNKEIV
+717 YNKEIM
-723 GNRQQNAEIKTVP
+723 GNGQQNAETQTVP

-748 EGEAAKEKT
+748 EGDAAKEKT
-757 RANLTNLENGKQEYI
+757 RATLTNLENGKQEYI
-772 GKKRIYQITSTGLIR
+772 GKKRTYQVTSTGLIR

>member
-6 TNGRIKKIVMISAAC
+6 TRGKIKRIVMVSTAC
-21 TMMSMY
+21 TMLSMY
-27 GAPISSTEAAIR
+27 GAPISSTEAATR

-53 ASDIISIDWSPIQT
+53 ASDIISIDWSPVQT

-92 QSGFDQAGKRTLHF
+92 QSGFDQFGKRTLHF

-174 NKLNQWKLVA
+174 NTLNQWKLVV
-184 IMDHPVANVPFN
+184 IMDHPVTNVAFN

-250 GGATSEYLWVKAGG
+250 GGATSEYLWVRAGG

-286 GNLDFDIQNIR
+286 GNLDFDIQNTR
-297 FENEKLN
+297 FEAGKLN

-327 KLTGQALK
+327 KLAGQPLK

-353 PQTAYAK
+353 PQTAFAK

-368 RTVEKKVAITNGNS
+368 RTVEKKVGITNGNS
-382 DILVGNQFA
+382 DILVGNRFA

-404 INFNKSK
+404 INFNKST

-425 YFNEIYAS
+425 YFNETYAS
-433 IKVQNASGKV
+433 IKVQNALGKV
-443 VYNKDIYGN
+443 VYNNYIYGN
-452 KQQNA
+452 KQQN
-457 ESQKVP
+457 
-463 VKVGDYIELTHL
+463 T
-475 EGVNRATFK
+475 
-484 NVDNSK
+484 
-490 QESFGKKAMYEITKE
+490 
-505 GLKKVE
+505 
-511 KMPEA
+511 
-516 TILDGNQ
+516 
-523 FVWSLKGYSDREIA
+523 
-537 KVDYNKTS
+537 
-545 EELKIKLE
+545 
-553 AGVPHSYFNSTYAS
+553 
-567 IKVQNSSGSVIYN
+567 
-580 KEIVGNRQQ
+580 
-589 NAETQTVSVKVGDY
+589 ETQTVPVKVGDY
-603 IELTHIEGDAVNEK
+603 IELTHIEGDAVKEK
-617 TRATLTNLENNKNET
+617 KRATLMNLENNKNET
-632 IGKTARYQVTTE
+632 IGKTARYQVTKE

-675 AKVDYNKTA
+675 AKVDYNQTA

-694 IPHSYFNSTYASIKV
+694 VPHSYFNSTYASIKV

-717 YNKEIV
+717 YNKEIM
-723 GNRQQNAEIKTVP
+723 GNGQQNAETQTVP

-748 EGEAAKEKT
+748 EGDAAKEKT
-757 RANLTNLENGKQEYI
+757 RATLTNLENGKQEYI
-772 GKKRIYQITSTGLIR
+772 GKKRTYQVTSTGLIR

>member
-6 TNGRIKKIVMISAAC
+6 TRGKIKRIVMVSTAC
-21 TMMSMY
+21 TMLSMY
-27 GAPISSTEAAIR
+27 GAPISSTEAATR

-53 ASDIISIDWSPIQT
+53 ASDIISIDWSPVQT

-92 QSGFDQAGKRTLHF
+92 QSGFDQFGKRTLHF

-174 NKLNQWKLVA
+174 NTLNQWKLVV
-184 IMDHPVANVPFN
+184 IMDHPVTNVAFN

-250 GGATSEYLWVKAGG
+250 GGATSEYLWVRAGG

-286 GNLDFDIQNIR
+286 GNLDFDIQNTR
-297 FENEKLN
+297 FEAGKLN

-327 KLTGQALK
+327 KLAGQPLK

-353 PQTAYAK
+353 PQTAFAK

-368 RTVEKKVAITNGNS
+368 RTVEKKVGITNGNS
-382 DILVGNQFA
+382 DILVGNRFA

-404 INFNKSK
+404 INFNKST

-425 YFNEIYAS
+425 YFNETYAS
-433 IKVQNASGKV
+433 IKVQNALGKV
-443 VYNKDIYGN
+443 VYNNDIYGN
-452 KQQNA
+452 KQQN
-457 ESQKVP
+457 
-463 VKVGDYIELTHL
+463 T
-475 EGVNRATFK
+475 
-484 NVDNSK
+484 
-490 QESFGKKAMYEITKE
+490 
-505 GLKKVE
+505 
-511 KMPEA
+511 
-516 TILDGNQ
+516 
-523 FVWSLKGYSDREIA
+523 
-537 KVDYNKTS
+537 
-545 EELKIKLE
+545 
-553 AGVPHSYFNSTYAS
+553 
-567 IKVQNSSGSVIYN
+567 
-580 KEIVGNRQQ
+580 
-589 NAETQTVSVKVGDY
+589 ETQTVPVKVGDY
-603 IELTHIEGDAVNEK
+603 IELTHIEGDAVKEK
-617 TRATLTNLENNKNET
+617 KRATLMNLENNKNET
-632 IGKTARYQVTTE
+632 IGKTARYQVTKE

-675 AKVDYNKTA
+675 AKVDYNQTA

-694 IPHSYFNSTYASIKV
+694 VPHSYFNSTYASIKV

-717 YNKEIV
+717 YNKEIM
-723 GNRQQNAEIKTVP
+723 GNGQQNAETQTVP

-748 EGEAAKEKT
+748 EGDAAKEKT
-757 RANLTNLENGKQEYI
+757 RATLTNLENGKQEYI
-772 GKKRIYQITSTGLIR
+772 GKKRTYQVTSTGLIR

>member
-1 MFKVK
+1 MFEVK
-6 TNGRIKKIVMISAAC
+6 TRGKIKRIVMLSTAC
-21 TMMSMY
+21 TMLSMY
-27 GAPISSTEAAIR
+27 GAPISSTEAATR

-53 ASDIISIDWSPIQT
+53 ASDIISIDWSPVQT

-92 QSGFDQAGKRTLHF
+92 QSGFDQFGKRTLHF

-174 NKLNQWKLVA
+174 NTLNQWKLVA
-184 IMDHPVANVPFN
+184 IMDHPVANVAFN

-250 GGATSEYLWVKAGG
+250 GGATSEYLWVRAGG

-272 GKTFNI
+272 SKTFNI
-278 NQPSQPEM
+278 NQPRQPEM
-286 GNLDFDIQNIR
+286 GNLDFDIQNTR
-297 FENEKLN
+297 FEAGKLN

-327 KLTGQALK
+327 KLTGQPLK

-343 QTEVSQTMQL
+343 QNEVSQTMQL
-353 PQTAYAK
+353 PQTAFAK

-368 RTVEKKVAITNGNS
+368 RTVEKKVGITNGNS
-382 DILVGNQFA
+382 DILVGNRFA
-391 WSLKGISDFEFAK
+391 
-404 INFNKSK
+404 
-411 EEMQIDLKAGVPHH
+411 
-425 YFNEIYAS
+425 
-433 IKVQNASGKV
+433 
-443 VYNKDIYGN
+443 
-452 KQQNA
+452 
-457 ESQKVP
+457 
-463 VKVGDYIELTHL
+463 
-475 EGVNRATFK
+475 
-484 NVDNSK
+484 
-490 QESFGKKAMYEITKE
+490 
-505 GLKKVE
+505 
-511 KMPEA
+511 
-516 TILDGNQ
+516 
-523 FVWSLKGYSDREIA
+523 WSLKGYSDREIA
-537 KVDYNKTS
+537 KMDYNKAA

-567 IKVQNSSGSVIYN
+567 IKVQNSSGSVMYN
-580 KEIVGNRQQ
+580 KEIIGNRQQ
-589 NAETQTVSVKVGDY
+589 NAETQTVPVKVGDY
-603 IELTHIEGDAVNEK
+603 IELTHIEGDAVKEK
-617 TRATLTNLENNKNET
+617 TRATLMNLENNKNET
-632 IGKTARYQVTTE
+632 IGKTARYQVTKE

-649 EKMPETTILDGKQFA
+649 EKMPEITILDGKQFS

-675 AKVDYNKTA
+675 AKVDYNQTA

-694 IPHSYFNSTYASIKV
+694 VPHSYFNSTYASIKV
-709 QNSSGSVM
+709 QNSSGSAM
-717 YNKEIV
+717 YNKEIM
-723 GNRQQNAEIKTVP
+723 GNRQQNAETQTVP
-736 IKVGDYIEFTHI
+736 IKVGDYIELTHI

-757 RANLTNLENGKQEYI
+757 RATLTNLENGKQEYI
-772 GKKRIYQITSTGLIR
+772 GKKRTYQVTSTGLIR
-787 Q
+787 K

>member
-1 MFKVK
+1 MFNVK
-6 TNGRIKKIVMISAAC
+6 TRGRVKKIVMISAVC

-27 GAPISSTEAAIR
+27 GVPISSTEAAIR

-46 VTPQNTA
+46 VTPQNIA
-53 ASDIISIDWSPIQT
+53 ASDIISIDWSPVQT

-92 QSGFDQAGKRTLHF
+92 QSGFDQTGKRTLHF

-152 YRMTLRSWQEDGHT
+152 YQMTLRSWQEDGHT

-184 IMDHPVANVPFN
+184 IMDHPVANVAFN

-250 GGATSEYLWVKAGG
+250 GGATSEYVWVKAGG

-368 RTVEKKVAITNGNS
+368 RTVEKKVGITNGNS

-404 INFNKSK
+404 INFNKST
-411 EEMQIDLKAGVPHH
+411 EEMKIDLKAGVPHH
-425 YFNEIYAS
+425 YFNETYAS
-433 IKVQNASGKV
+433 IKLQNASGKV
-443 VYNKDIYGN
+443 VYKKDIYGN
-452 KQQNA
+452 KQENA
-457 ESQKVP
+457 ESQKVS
-463 VKVGDYIELTHL
+463 VKVGDYIELIHL
-475 EGVNRATFK
+475 EGANRATITNMEK
-484 NVDNSK
+484 NI
-490 QESFGKKAMYEITKE
+490 QESFGNKAVYEITKE
-505 GLKKVE
+505 GLKKVDNIVNP
-511 KMPEA
+511 KPDTEA
-516 TILDGNQ
+516 PTQPQGLYASN
-523 FVWSLKGYSDREIA
+523 V
-537 KVDYNKTS
+537 TS
-545 EELKIKLE
+545 NSVELKWNPSTDNVGVKEYQVLRDGQLIQTIQGTKFIDQKLTANKEYKYTVKAVDTAGNTSVQSNILPIKTKDQNVSYEKWDPKKAYTKGDKVEHQGKVYE
-553 AGVPHSYFNSTYAS
+553 A
-567 IKVQNSSGSVIYN
+567 VQNHQ
-580 KEIVGNRQQ
+580 GN
-589 NAETQTVSVKVGDY
+589 GDPNW
-603 IELTHIEGDAVNEK
+603 IFAVALWN
-617 TRATLTNLENNKNET
+617 
-632 IGKTARYQVTTE
+632 
-644 GLKKV
+644 
-649 EKMPETTILDGKQFA
+649 P
-664 WSLKGYSDREI
+664 
-675 AKVDYNKTA
+675 
-684 EELKIKLEAG
+684 
-694 IPHSYFNSTYASIKV
+694 
-709 QNSSGSVM
+709 
-717 YNKEIV
+717 
-723 GNRQQNAEIKTVP
+723 
-736 IKVGDYIEFTHI
+736 
-748 EGEAAKEKT
+748 
-757 RANLTNLENGKQEYI
+757 
-772 GKKRIYQITSTGLIR
+772 LI
-787 Q
+787 

>member
-6 TNGRIKKIVMISAAC
+6 TRGRIKKIVMITATC
-21 TMMSMY
+21 TMISMY
-27 GAPISSTEAAIR
+27 GTPISSTEAAIR

-53 ASDIISIDWSPIQT
+53 ASDIISIDWSPVQT

-92 QSGFDQAGKRTLHF
+92 QSGFDQTGKRTLHF

-117 IKAEYLSPTSEASRF
+117 IRAEYLSPTSEASRF

-184 IMDHPVANVPFN
+184 IMDHPVANVAFN

-250 GGATSEYLWVKAGG
+250 GGATSEYVWVKAGG

-286 GNLDFDIQNIR
+286 GNLDFDIQNIH
-297 FENEKLN
+297 FENKKLN

-368 RTVEKKVAITNGNS
+368 RTVEKKVGITNGNS

-391 WSLKGISDFEFAK
+391 WSLKG
-404 INFNKSK
+404 
-411 EEMQIDLKAGVPHH
+411 
-425 YFNEIYAS
+425 
-433 IKVQNASGKV
+433 
-443 VYNKDIYGN
+443 
-452 KQQNA
+452 
-457 ESQKVP
+457 
-463 VKVGDYIELTHL
+463 
-475 EGVNRATFK
+475 
-484 NVDNSK
+484 
-490 QESFGKKAMYEITKE
+490 
-505 GLKKVE
+505 
-511 KMPEA
+511 
-516 TILDGNQ
+516 
-523 FVWSLKGYSDREIA
+523 YSDREIA
-537 KVDYNKTS
+537 KVDYNKTA
-545 EELKIKLE
+545 EEMKVKLE
-553 AGVPHSYFNSTYAS
+553 AGVPHSYFTSTYAS
-567 IKVQNSSGSVIYN
+567 IKVQNASGSVMYN

-589 NAETQTVSVKVGDY
+589 NAETQTVPIKVGDY
-603 IELTHIEGDAVNEK
+603 IEFTHIEGEAAKEK

-632 IGKTARYQVTTE
+632 IGKTARYQFTKE

-694 IPHSYFNSTYASIKV
+694 VPHSYFNSTYASIKV
-709 QNSSGSVM
+709 QSASGSVM

-723 GNRQQNAEIKTVP
+723 GNRQQNAETQTVP
-736 IKVGDYIEFTHI
+736 IKVGDYIELTHI

-757 RANLTNLENGKQEYI
+757 RATLTNLENGKQEYI
-772 GKKRIYQITSTGLIR
+772 GKKRTYQVTSTGLIR

>member
-6 TNGRIKKIVMISAAC
+6 TRGKIKEIVMVSTAC
-21 TMMSMY
+21 TMLSMY
-27 GAPISSTEAAIR
+27 GAPISSTEAATR

-53 ASDIISIDWSPIQT
+53 ASDIISIDWSPVQT

-92 QSGFDQAGKRTLHF
+92 QSGFDQFGKRTLHF

-184 IMDHPVANVPFN
+184 IMDHPVANVAFN

-250 GGATSEYLWVKAGG
+250 GGATSEYLWVRAGG

-286 GNLDFDIQNIR
+286 GNLDFDIQNTR
-297 FENEKLN
+297 FEDGKLN

-327 KLTGQALK
+327 KLMGQPLK

-343 QTEVSQTMQL
+343 KTEVSQTMQL
-353 PQTAYAK
+353 PQTAFAK

-368 RTVEKKVAITNGNS
+368 RTVEKKVEITNGNS
-382 DILVGNQFA
+382 DILVGN
-391 WSLKGISDFEFAK
+391 
-404 INFNKSK
+404 
-411 EEMQIDLKAGVPHH
+411 
-425 YFNEIYAS
+425 
-433 IKVQNASGKV
+433 
-443 VYNKDIYGN
+443 
-452 KQQNA
+452 
-457 ESQKVP
+457 
-463 VKVGDYIELTHL
+463 
-475 EGVNRATFK
+475 
-484 NVDNSK
+484 
-490 QESFGKKAMYEITKE
+490 
-505 GLKKVE
+505 
-511 KMPEA
+511 
-516 TILDGNQ
+516 
-523 FVWSLKGYSDREIA
+523 
-537 KVDYNKTS
+537 
-545 EELKIKLE
+545 
-553 AGVPHSYFNSTYAS
+553 
-567 IKVQNSSGSVIYN
+567 
-580 KEIVGNRQQ
+580 
-589 NAETQTVSVKVGDY
+589 
-603 IELTHIEGDAVNEK
+603 
-617 TRATLTNLENNKNET
+617 
-632 IGKTARYQVTTE
+632 
-644 GLKKV
+644 
-649 EKMPETTILDGKQFA
+649 QFA

-694 IPHSYFNSTYASIKV
+694 VPHSYFNSTYASIKV
-709 QNSSGSVM
+709 QNSSGSVL
-717 YNKEIV
+717 YNKEIM
-723 GNRQQNAEIKTVP
+723 GNRQQNAETQTVP
-736 IKVGDYIEFTHI
+736 VKVGDYLEFTHI

-757 RANLTNLENGKQEYI
+757 RATLTNLENGKQEYI
-772 GKKRIYQITSTGLIR
+772 GKKRTYRVTSTGLIR

>member
-6 TNGRIKKIVMISAAC
+6 TRGKIKRIVMVSTAC
-21 TMMSMY
+21 TMLSMY
-27 GAPISSTEAAIR
+27 GAPISSTEAATR

-53 ASDIISIDWSPIQT
+53 ASDIISIDWSPVQT

-92 QSGFDQAGKRTLHF
+92 QSGFDQFGKRTLHF

-174 NKLNQWKLVA
+174 NTLNQWKLVV
-184 IMDHPVANVPFN
+184 IMDHPVTNVAFN

-250 GGATSEYLWVKAGG
+250 GGATSEYLWVRAGG

-286 GNLDFDIQNIR
+286 GNLDFDIQNTR
-297 FENEKLN
+297 FEAGKLN

-327 KLTGQALK
+327 KLAGQPLK

-353 PQTAYAK
+353 PQTAFAK

-368 RTVEKKVAITNGNS
+368 RTVEKKVGITNGNS
-382 DILVGNQFA
+382 DILVGNRFA

-404 INFNKSK
+404 INFNKST

-425 YFNEIYAS
+425 YFNETYAS
-433 IKVQNASGKV
+433 IKVQNALGKV
-443 VYNKDIYGN
+443 VYNNDIYGN
-452 KQQNA
+452 KQQNT
-457 ESQKVP
+457 ETQTVP
-463 VKVGDYIELTHL
+463 VKVGDYIELTHI
-475 EGVNRATFK
+475 EGDAVKEKKRATLMNLENNK
-484 NVDNSK
+484 N
-490 QESFGKKAMYEITKE
+490 ETIGKTARYQVTKE

-511 KMPEA
+511 KMPET
-516 TILDGNQ
+516 TILDGKQ
-523 FVWSLKGYSDREIA
+523 FAWLLKGYSDREIA
-537 KVDYNKTS
+537 KVDYNQTA

-567 IKVQNSSGSVIYN
+567 IKVQNSSGSVMYN
-580 KEIVGNRQQ
+580 KEIMGNGQQ
-589 NAETQTVSVKVGDY
+589 NAETQ
-603 IELTHIEGDAVNEK
+603 
-617 TRATLTNLENNKNET
+617 
-632 IGKTARYQVTTE
+632 
-644 GLKKV
+644 
-649 EKMPETTILDGKQFA
+649 
-664 WSLKGYSDREI
+664 
-675 AKVDYNKTA
+675 
-684 EELKIKLEAG
+684 
-694 IPHSYFNSTYASIKV
+694 
-709 QNSSGSVM
+709 
-717 YNKEIV
+717 
-723 GNRQQNAEIKTVP
+723 TVP

-748 EGEAAKEKT
+748 EGDAAKEKT
-757 RANLTNLENGKQEYI
+757 RATLTNLENGKQEYI
-772 GKKRIYQITSTGLIR
+772 GKKRTYQVTSTGLIR